1 MQKEYK
7 ESKGKA
13 LFVYIT
19 SPILLALF
27 IWIIIILFEE
37 GGISTMRFF
46 VTIPYVI
53 VGITFIIF
61 SVIKT
66 IKNKIIITDDRI
78 ISINMFSKKELKF
91 NEIMGFKGNHSY
103 IFVIPYDSK
112 LKTINISKSLSGHVE
127 IYEWLSKEFSDIDS
141 INAINETQEILNDK
155 TKGWRKEIN
164 EEKLKLAKRVAK
176 TIERFSMVATCWVVF
191 YPKPYELSILIT
203 LAIPIIA
210 ILAIRLSNGF
220 IRLTESEGNVY
231 PTIFYAFLF
240 PAIGLFIRINREY
253 DILEY
258 TNIFEPM
265 ILITLTLLTVLLL
278 SNKDYKLKT
287 KSDFLVFFLLSF
299 FIFMYSFSVVIFN
312 NCFYDHSEPDKYK
325 ANVINK
331 NTEHVKFYLL
341 FNIELSTN
349 LKHNYGH
356 DNIYVSSET
365 YKSINIG
372 DDVVV
377 NLNKGSFNIP
387 WLTVTIVKNKPT
399 IQIN

>member
-1 MQKEYK
+1 MHKEYK
-7 ESKGKA
+7 VSKGKA

-53 VGITFIIF
+53 VGITLIIF

-91 NEIMGFKGNHSY
+91 NEIMGFKGNLSY

-112 LKTINISKSLSGHVE
+112 LKTINISKSLSGHIE

-164 EEKLKLAKRVAK
+164 EEKLKLAKRIAK
-176 TIERFSMVATCWVVF
+176 TIERLSMAATCWVIF
-191 YPKPYELSILIT
+191 YPKPYELSIVIT

-231 PTIFYAFLF
+231 PIIFYAFLF
-240 PAIGLFIRINREY
+240 PAIGLFIRINIEY

-258 TNIFEPM
+258 TNIFGPM

-287 KSDFLVFFLLSF
+287 KSEFLVFFLLSF

-331 NTEHVKFYLL
+331 NTKPVKFYLL

-349 LKHNYGH
+349 LKHNYGN
-356 DNIYVSSET
+356 DNICVSSET

-387 WLTVTIVKNKPT
+387 WLTVTIVKNKP
-399 IQIN
+399 N

>member
-1 MQKEYK
+1 MHKEYK
-7 ESKGKA
+7 VSKGKA

-53 VGITFIIF
+53 VGITLIIF

-91 NEIMGFKGNHSY
+91 NEIMGFKGNLSY

-112 LKTINISKSLSGHVE
+112 LKTINISKSLSGHIE

-141 INAINETQEILNDK
+141 INATNETQEILNDK

-164 EEKLKLAKRVAK
+164 EEKLKLAKRIAK
-176 TIERFSMVATCWVVF
+176 TIERLSMAATCWVIF
-191 YPKPYELSILIT
+191 YPKPYELSIVIT

-231 PTIFYAFLF
+231 PIIFYAFLF

-258 TNIFEPM
+258 TNVFGPM

-287 KSDFLVFFLLSF
+287 KSEFLVFFLLSF

-331 NTEHVKFYLL
+331 NTEPVKFYLL

-349 LKHNYGH
+349 LKHNYGN

-387 WLTVTIVKNKPT
+387 WLTVTIVKNKP
-399 IQIN
+399 N